1 MDYIGSLNTAPSPNF
16 AVIVDGSETAI
27 ASSVRE
33 GTLRDHGLIGP
44 VQLYVTRD
52 VTDQDELFEVICCY
66 ATCGRCSGVV
76 LSPSPTIL
84 LTADVSCQT
93 QILHSKHL
101 LALYF
106 CCY

>member
-52 VTDQDELFEVICCY
+52 VTDQDELFEVICCV
-66 ATCGRCSGVV
+66 TLHVV
-76 LSPSPTIL
+76 G
-84 LTADVSCQT
+84 AVESCC
-93 QILHSKHL
+93 LHL
-101 LALYF
+101 QQY
-106 CCY
+106 Y